1 MDQILS
7 QLLGILHGSWRFRWI
22 ALGVAWL
29 GCLAA
34 WPYVISLPNKY
45 EASARVFVDP
55 KTALKPVI
63 DGLAIQQDVGTELA
77 LVRQTLLSTPHLGEV
92 AEQIGLLSPS
102 VTGRERNWAIDGLR
116 GRIDISVQT
125 APVGDVDATGSK
137 VYSINYQDLDRD
149 RALRL
154 VELLLASF
162 REDTLGGKRKGS
174 AAAQKFVEAQIKEY
188 ETRLNDAEQRLAD
201 FKKSNV
207 GMVPGDQA
215 GDYFTRLQA
224 ETDAMKKVQSE
235 LNIAL
240 ARRNELSQQ
249 LRGEAP
255 VAAATGVPSGP
266 GGTSQGG
273 DTLSRIKETQ
283 AKLEDMLLH
292 YTEKHPDVIALR
304 ETLEQLKERRAS
316 EIEALKRGDAGAAA
330 ATGASSNP
338 VYQSI
343 QLALNQTDVDI
354 AAKRGEIGIH
364 QEKVG
369 ELRKM
374 VDTMPQVEAEFAR
387 LNRDYNVTKAQYT
400 ALVERLEK
408 ARLGDEAE
416 ASGSIRFEVIDPPAV
431 GFTPVS
437 PRRPI
442 MLLAVLVASLG
453 AGLGV
458 AYLLN
463 LLRPVFHDVRD
474 LAELTGARVL
484 GAISVSRSGAEAY
497 ARRRGLVAYSLTVM
511 LLMGAFVVAVFVGR
525 AVHPVVQISGS

>member
-7 QLLGILHGSWRFRWI
+7 QILSILRGSWRYRWI
-22 ALGVAWL
+22 AIAIAWV
-29 GCLAA
+29 GCLVA

-92 AEQIGLLSPS
+92 AETIGILSPS

-125 APVGDVDATGSK
+125 QPTGDVDQAGSK
-137 VYSINYQDLDRD
+137 VYAIHYQDVDRD

-154 VELLLASF
+154 VQLLLESF
-162 REDTLGGKRKGS
+162 REDTLGGKRQAS
-174 AAAQKFVEAQIKEY
+174 AAAQKFLESQIKEY
-188 ETRLNDAEQRLAD
+188 GARLNESDQRLAD
-201 FKKSNV
+201 FKKRNV

-215 GDYFTRLQA
+215 GDYFSRMQA
-224 ETDAMKKVQSE
+224 ETDAMKKVQAD
-235 LNIAL
+235 LNIAY
-240 ARRNELSQQ
+240 ARRNALNQQ

-255 VAAATGVPSGP
+255 VAAATGMPSTP
-266 GGTSQGG
+266 GSPSQG

-304 ETLEQLKERRAS
+304 ETLEQLKARRAG

-343 QLALNQTDVDI
+343 QLQLNQTDVDI
-354 AAKRGEIGIH
+354 AAKRGELAMH
-364 QEKVG
+364 QDKVA

-374 VDTMPQVEAEFAR
+374 VDTMPQVEAEFAS
-387 LNRDYNVTKAQYT
+387 LNRDYSVTKAQYT

-442 MLLAVLVASLG
+442 MLLAVLAASLAAG
-453 AGLGV
+453 AGI

-463 LLRPVFHDVRD
+463 LLRPVFHDVRE
-474 LAELTGARVL
+474 LTELTGARVL
-484 GAISVSRSGAEAY
+484 GSISVSRSGADAY
-497 ARRRGLVAYSLTVM
+497 ARRRGYLAYSFACV
-511 LLMGAFVVAVFVGR
+511 LLVGAFVIAVFIGR